1 MAEPTGPTP
10 EQLANAAKLVESS
23 SAYLKELKKV
33 EKAQKDLNNLYDD
46 ANTIAEATVKLA
58 KEREKLDK
66 DALAIGKLQEEN
78 LIARKK
84 TEAEIAKQSRINKK
98 EAKKDRDKRL
108 AGLKILQENLK
119 GLESETQTYKEQ
131 SKLNQKALRD
141 LDKKSKTIQ
150 KNIDLEEKYGKEVK
164 KNLAEAEQGNQ
175 RLFNAQAK
183 IAKQIPGIGG
193 ALGKALDMKTKALD
207 FSTNIGKLGAEMAK
221 LGGKAG
227 DIGKALEGAS
237 KHMTKFFEGIGLGSI
252 AVLAFVGYLVKMA
265 LDVNNLSKELGA
277 STGFGDKF
285 NSTIT
290 AMGQSGHMAGIG
302 FKESAAALKGLT
314 EGLSSFN
321 PNAEDTNAHL
331 GMTVARLEKLGV
343 SSGASV
349 KSIDH
354 MQRAM
359 GMTAKQAADTT
370 AQVARMGKEIG
381 ITGTKM
387 INDFNA
393 ASGRLAIY
401 GKENIKVF
409 KELAAQAKA
418 TGIEMGSLLNI
429 SSKFDKFDSAA
440 ESVGQLNAVLG
451 TQLSTIEMINA
462 SDSEKIML
470 MKQEVQASVGNFD
483 ALDKHTKQYIAHAM
497 GVKDVAEAQRLL
509 NMSNA
514 EYEKYQKGQKE
525 SADIQKEMADATEKL
540 VPVMQQLKLAAMQVF
555 MAFAPFIDL
564 LAGAMTY
571 LGPIIGWFADLIA
584 FIAPAIAFLFSMSV
598 IIAKIF
604 FGASALA
611 GALNP
616 VTVGILAI
624 VSGFTFFYQLMG
636 KKINPTFVQIFNFL
650 AESLLGMLN
659 PLKFVTN
666 GVKKITGAFTGLFKS
681 AKKDSANMTKDGF
694 DIKAMATMDTAKI
707 SAGIKNIKSAV
718 MELSSVK
725 IDGFLAMKTDGTSS
739 SFVMGSDGL
748 IKSISEGTLTVDVK
762 MPEINIP
769 PVTVNVYVGNSLLKT
784 YIDDRISERVGRSG

>member
-1 MAEPTGPTP
+1 
-10 EQLANAAKLVESS
+10 
-23 SAYLKELKKV
+23 
-33 EKAQKDLNNLYDD
+33 
-46 ANTIAEATVKLA
+46 
-58 KEREKLDK
+58 
-66 DALAIGKLQEEN
+66 
-78 LIARKK
+78 
-84 TEAEIAKQSRINKK
+84 
-98 EAKKDRDKRL
+98 
-108 AGLKILQENLK
+108 
-119 GLESETQTYKEQ
+119 
-131 SKLNQKALRD
+131 
-141 LDKKSKTIQ
+141 
-150 KNIDLEEKYGKEVK
+150 
-164 KNLAEAEQGNQ
+164 
-175 RLFNAQAK
+175 
-183 IAKQIPGIGG
+183 
-193 ALGKALDMKTKALD
+193 
-207 FSTNIGKLGAEMAK
+207 LGAEMAK

>member
-10 EQLANAAKLVESS
+10 EQLANAAKLVESEA
-23 SAYLKELKKV
+23 AYLKELEKV
-33 EKAQKDLNNLYDD
+33 EKAQNDLNGLYED
-46 ANTIAEATVKLA
+46 AMAASEAMLNLA
-58 KEREKLDK
+58 KEKATAEQA
-66 DALAIGKLQEEN
+66 ALEIGILQKQN
-78 LIARKK
+78 LLERKK
-84 TEAEIAKQSRINKK
+84 TEAQIAELTRKRKSGSSEDKKNRNK
-98 EAKKDRDKRL
+98 DLKRL
-108 AGLKILQENLK
+108 QESLK
-119 GLESETQTYKEQ
+119 GLESETKTLIEQ
-131 SKLNQKALRD
+131 SRL
-141 LDKKSKTIQ
+141 LDKKSKIIQ

>member
-10 EQLANAAKLVESS
+10 EQLANAAKLVESAA
-23 SAYLKELKKV
+23 AYAKELAKVIEAQKELKG
-33 EKAQKDLNNLYDD
+33 LYED
-46 ANTIAEATVKLA
+46 ANTIEEAMLNLA
-58 KEREKLDK
+58 KEKA
-66 DALAIGKLQEEN
+66 DAEEAILAIGELQKLN
-78 LIARKK
+78 LKERKTIEDEIARQSNKQRNLSKSDREKK
-84 TEAEIAKQSRINKK
+84 
-98 EAKKDRDKRL
+98 L

-119 GLESETQTYKEQ
+119 GKESETKTLIEQ
-131 SKLNQKALRD
+131 SRLADKALRD
-141 LDKKSKTIQ
+141 IDKKSKIIQ
-150 KNIDLEEKYGKEVK
+150 KNIDLEEKYGETVVA
-164 KNLAEAEQGNQ
+164 NLEEANKGNQ
-175 RLFNAQAK
+175 RLYAAQAK
-183 IAKQIPGIGG
+183 VAKQIPGIGG
-193 ALGKALDMKTKALD
+193 ALGKAFDVKTKVLG
-207 FSTNIGKLGAEMAK
+207 FSADIGELGAEIGGPFGAK
-221 LGGKAG
+221 LQ
-227 DIGKALEGAS
+227 GAS
-237 KHMTKFFEGIGLGSI
+237 KHMTKFVKGIGMGSI

-302 FKESAAALKGLT
+302 FKESAAALKGLA

-343 SSGASV
+343 SSAASV

-381 ITGTKM
+381 ITGTKA

-401 GKENIKVF
+401 GKQNIKVF
-409 KELAAQAKA
+409 KELASMAKA

-429 SSKFDKFDSAA
+429 SSKFDKFDTAA

-470 MKQEVQASVGNFD
+470 MKQEIQASVGNFD
-483 ALDKHTKQYIAHAM
+483 SLDKHTKQYIAHAM

-514 EYEKYQKGQKE
+514 EYQKYQDGQKE

-540 VPVMQQLKLAAMQVF
+540 VPVMQQLKLAAMQLF

-564 LAGAMTY
+564 LAGAMSY
-571 LGPIIGWFADLIA
+571 LGPIISWFADWIA
-584 FIAPAIAFLFSMSV
+584 YLAPALAFLFSMSV
-598 IIAKIF
+598 IIAKLF

-624 VSGFTFFYQLMG
+624 VAGFTWFYQLMG
-636 KKINPTFVQIFNFL
+636 KKINPPFVQIFGFL
-650 AESLLGMLN
+650 ADALLGMLN
-659 PLKFVTN
+659 PLKFVSA

-681 AKKDSANMTKDGF
+681 AKKDSANLTKDGF
-694 DIKAMATMDTAKI
+694 DINAMATMDTAKI
-707 SAGIKNIKSAV
+707 SAGIKDIKSAV

-725 IDGFLAMKTDGTSS
+725 IDGFLAMTTDGTSS

-748 IKSISEGTLTVDVK
+748 IKSISEGKLVVDVK
-762 MPEINIP
+762 MPDMQMPDIS
-769 PVTVNVYVGNSLLKT
+769 VKVYIG
-784 YIDDRISERVGRSG
+784 DRELRDIIRTEAKAVIGRAG

>member
-10 EQLANAAKLVESS
+10 EQLANAAKLVESA
-23 SAYLKELKKV
+23 SALAKELKKV
-33 EKAQKDLNNLYDD
+33 EKTQD
-46 ANTIAEATVKLA
+46 ALVGLLEDSETLQEATLRLA
-58 KEREKLDK
+58 KERKKLEDAALDTGEKQKQNLK
-66 DALAIGKLQEEN
+66 DRQKLEADIAALTEKSTTGSKEQRKIRKRN
-78 LIARKK
+78 L
-84 TEAEIAKQSRINKK
+84 NLKK
-98 EAKKDRDKRL
+98 ES
-108 AGLKILQENLK
+108 LKA
-119 GLESETQTYKEQ
+119 LESETRTYREQ
-131 SKLNQKALRD
+131 STLNQKALRD
-141 LDKKSKTIQ
+141 LDKKSKIIQ
-150 KNIDLEEKYGKEVK
+150 KNIDLEEKYGEEVK
-164 KNLAEAEQGNQ
+164 ENLKEAEQGNQ
-175 RLFNAQAK
+175 RLFTAQAK

-193 ALGKALDMKTKALD
+193 ALGKAFDVKTKVLG
-207 FSTNIGKLGAEMAK
+207 FSADIATLGKEIGGPLGSKLQ
-221 LGGKAG
+221 
-227 DIGKALEGAS
+227 GAS
-237 KHMTKFFEGIGLGSI
+237 KHMTKFVKGIGMGSI

-401 GKENIKVF
+401 GKDNIKVF

-418 TGIEMGSLLNI
+418 TGIEMGSLLSI

-483 ALDKHTKQYIAHAM
+483 ALDKHTKQYIAQAM

-514 EYEKYQKGQKE
+514 EYEKYQKGQKGN
-525 SADIQKEMADATEKL
+525 ADIQKEMAEATEKL
-540 VPVMQQLKLAAMQVF
+540 VPAMQQLKLAAMQVF
-555 MAFAPFIDL
+555 MAFAPLI
-564 LAGAMTY
+564 
-571 LGPIIGWFADLIA
+571 DLIA
-584 FIAPAIAFLFSMSV
+584 NALTWASPFITWIGKAIGVMAPFLATAFAAGV
-598 IIAKIF
+598 IIAK
-604 FGASALA
+604 LA
-611 GALNP
+611 GFTAGLATALNP
-616 VTVGILAI
+616 VTAGILLVVGA
-624 VSGFTFFYQLMG
+624 FTLLFQLFG

-650 AESLLGMLN
+650 AESLLGMLS
-659 PLKFVTN
+659 PLKFVSA

-707 SAGIKNIKSAV
+707 SAGIKDIKSAV

-725 IDGFLAMKTDGTSS
+725 IDGFLAMTTDGTSS

-762 MPEINIP
+762 MPDMQMPDIS
-769 PVTVNVYVGNSLLKT
+769 VKVYIG
-784 YIDDRISERVGRSG
+784 DRELRDIIRTEAKAVVGRAG

>member
-1 MAEPTGPTP
+1 MADTPTGPTP
-10 EQLANAAKLVESS
+10 EQLANAAKLVESEA
-23 SAYLKELKKV
+23 AYLKELKKV
-33 EKAQKDLNNLYDD
+33 EEAQNELNNLYQN
-46 ANTIAEATVKLA
+46 ANTIQQASAELA
-58 KEREKLDK
+58 KEKKDSEEAIKAIQDEQLDNLK
-66 DALAIGKLQEEN
+66 QRKAIEDQIIAQGK
-78 LIARKK
+78 ISKK
-84 TEAEIAKQSRINKK
+84 TS
-98 EAKKDRDKRL
+98 KKDREKRL
-108 AGLKILQENLK
+108 ATLRVMQESL
-119 GLESETQTYKEQ
+119 
-131 SKLNQKALRD
+131 KALEGQTESLKRQEAIAKASSRA
-141 LDKKSKTIQ
+141 LDEKSKIIQ
-150 KNIDLEEKYGKEVK
+150 KNIDLQEKYGETVEE
-164 KNLAEAEQGNQ
+164 NLEEAEKGNQ

-183 IAKQIPGIGG
+183 VAKQIPGIGG
-193 ALGKALDMKTKALD
+193 ALGKALDMKTKTLN
-207 FSTNIGKLGAEMAK
+207 FSADIGKLGKAMGPDSA
-221 LGGKAG
+221 LGKGLSKVSGK
-227 DIGKALEGAS
+227 
-237 KHMTKFFEGIGLGSI
+237 MTKFVKGIGMGSI

-265 LDVNNLSKELGA
+265 IDVNNLSKELGA

-302 FKESAAALKGLT
+302 FKESTAALKGLT

-321 PNAEDTNAHL
+321 PNAEDTNAYI

-343 SSGASV
+343 SSAASV

-381 ITGTKM
+381 ISGTKM

-401 GKENIKVF
+401 GEGNIKVF

-418 TGIEMGSLLNI
+418 TGIEMSSLLSI
-429 SSKFDKFDSAA
+429 SEKFDKFDSAA

-451 TQLSTIEMINA
+451 TQLSTLEMINA

-470 MKQEVQASVGNFD
+470 MKQEVQATVGNFD

-525 SADIQKEMADATEKL
+525 NADIQKEMADATEKL

-564 LAGAMTY
+564 LAGAMSY
-571 LGPIIGWFADLIA
+571 LGPFIGWFADWIA
-584 FIAPAIAFLFSMSV
+584 YLAPALSFLFSMSV
-598 IIAKIF
+598 IIAKLF

-624 VSGFTFFYQLMG
+624 VAGFTWFYQLMG
-636 KKINPTFVQIFNFL
+636 KKINPPFVQVFGFL
-650 AESLLGMLN
+650 ADSLMSMLN
-659 PLKFVTN
+659 PLKFVSA

-694 DIKAMATMDTAKI
+694 DIKAMATMDTDKI

-725 IDGFLAMKTDGTSS
+725 IDGFLAMTTDGTSS

-748 IKSISEGTLTVDVK
+748 IKSISEGKLVVDVK
-762 MPEINIP
+762 MPEMQMPDIS
-769 PVTVNVYVGNSLLKT
+769 VKVYIG
-784 YIDDRISERVGRSG
+784 DRELRDIIRTEAKAVVGRAG

>member
-1 MAEPTGPTP
+1 MADTPTGPTP
-10 EQLANAAKLVESS
+10 EQLANAAKLVESEA
-23 SAYLKELKKV
+23 AYLKELKKV
-33 EKAQKDLNNLYDD
+33 EKAQKELNDLYEN
-46 ANTIAEATVKLA
+46 ANTIKEASA
-58 KEREKLDK
+58 KLDK
-66 DALAIGKLQEEN
+66 EKEKSEEAIKAIQNEQLDNLKQRKAIEDQIIAQGK
-78 LIARKK
+78 ISKK
-84 TEAEIAKQSRINKK
+84 TS
-98 EAKKDRDKRL
+98 KKDREKRL
-108 AGLKILQENLK
+108 ATLRVMQESL
-119 GLESETQTYKEQ
+119 
-131 SKLNQKALRD
+131 KALEGQTESLRMQEAIAKASSRD
-141 LDKKSKTIQ
+141 LDEKSKIIQ
-150 KNIDLEEKYGKEVK
+150 KNIDLQEKYGETVEE
-164 KNLAEAEQGNQ
+164 NLEEANKGNQ

-183 IAKQIPGIGG
+183 VAKQIPGIGG
-193 ALGKALDMKTKALD
+193 ALGKALDMKTKALN
-207 FSTNIGKLGAEMAK
+207 FSADIGKLGKAMGPDSA
-221 LGGKAG
+221 LGKG
-227 DIGKALEGAS
+227 LS
-237 KHMTKFFEGIGLGSI
+237 KVSGNMTKFVKGIGMGSI

-265 LDVNNLSKELGA
+265 IDVNNLSKELGA

-343 SSGASV
+343 SSAASV

-381 ITGTKM
+381 ISGTKM

-401 GKENIKVF
+401 GEGNIKVF

-418 TGIEMGSLLNI
+418 TGIEMSSLLSI
-429 SSKFDKFDSAA
+429 SEKFDKFDSAA

-451 TQLSTIEMINA
+451 TQLSTLEMINA

-470 MKQEVQASVGNFD
+470 MKQEVQATVGNFD

-525 SADIQKEMADATEKL
+525 NADIQKEMADATEKL

-555 MAFAPFIDL
+555 MAFAPVI
-564 LAGAMTY
+564 
-571 LGPIIGWFADLIA
+571 DLIA
-584 FIAPAIAFLFSMSV
+584 NAITWASPFITWVGKAIAVMAPFVTMAFAAGV
-598 IIAKIF
+598 IIAKLAG
-604 FGASALA
+604 GAAMLA

-616 VTVGILAI
+616 VTAGILLVIGA
-624 VSGFTFFYQLMG
+624 FTFLFQLFG
-636 KKINPTFVQIFNFL
+636 KKINPTFVQVFNFL
-650 AESLLGMLN
+650 AESLMGMLN
-659 PLKFVTN
+659 PLKFVSA
-666 GVKKITGAFTGLFKS
+666 GVKKITSSFTGLFKS

-694 DIKAMATMDTAKI
+694 DIKAMATMDTDKI

-718 MELSSVK
+718 MELSNVK
-725 IDGFLAMKTDGTSS
+725 IDGFLAMTTDGTSS

-748 IKSISEGTLTVDVK
+748 IKSISEGKLVVDVK
-762 MPEINIP
+762 MPEMQMPDIS
-769 PVTVNVYVGNSLLKT
+769 VKVYIG
-784 YIDDRISERVGRSG
+784 DRELRDIIRTEAKAVVGRAG

>member
-23 SAYLKELKKV
+23 SALAKELKKV
-33 EKAQKDLNNLYDD
+33 AKAQEDLNNLYDN
-46 ANTIAEATVKLA
+46 ANTIAEATLKLA
-58 KEREKLDK
+58 AERKKLED
-66 DALAIGKLQEEN
+66 DALAIGKLQEVN
-78 LIARKK
+78 LKARKRL
-84 TEAEIAKQSRINKK
+84 EAEIAEQGKKNKK
-98 EAKKDRDKRL
+98 ESKKDREKRL

-119 GLESETQTYKEQ
+119 ALESETRTYKEQ
-131 SKLNQKALRD
+131 STLNQKALRD

-150 KNIDLEEKYGKEVK
+150 KNIDLEEKYGKEVIE
-164 KNLAEAEQGNQ
+164 NLEEAEQGNQ

-193 ALGKALDMKTKALD
+193 ALGKAFDVKTKVLG
-207 FSTNIGKLGAEMAK
+207 FSDDIATLGKEIGGPLGSKLQ
-221 LGGKAG
+221 
-227 DIGKALEGAS
+227 GAS
-237 KHMTKFFEGIGLGSI
+237 KHMTKFVKGIGMGSI

-314 EGLSSFN
+314 EGFSSFN

-401 GKENIKVF
+401 GKDNIKVF

-470 MKQEVQASVGNFD
+470 MKQEVQAQVGNFD

-525 SADIQKEMADATEKL
+525 SADVQAEMAEATEKL
-540 VPVMQQLKLAAMQVF
+540 VPVMQQLKLAATQVF
-555 MAFAPFIDL
+555 MAFAPVIELFANALTWASPFITFIGEAIAL
-564 LAGAMTY
+564 LAPFLTMAFAAAVIFAKLTSGAAM
-571 LGPIIGWFADLIA
+571 
-584 FIAPAIAFLFSMSV
+584 
-598 IIAKIF
+598 
-604 FGASALA
+604 LA

-616 VTVGILAI
+616 VTAGILLILGA
-624 VSGFTFFYQLMG
+624 FTFLYQLFG

-650 AESLLGMLN
+650 AESLMGMLN

>member
-10 EQLANAAKLVESS
+10 EQLANAAKLVESEA
-23 SAYLKELKKV
+23 AYLKELEKV
-33 EKAQKDLNNLYDD
+33 EKAQNDLNGLYED
-46 ANTIAEATVKLA
+46 AMAASEAMLNLA
-58 KEREKLDK
+58 KEKATAEQA
-66 DALAIGKLQEEN
+66 ALEIGILQKQN
-78 LIARKK
+78 LLERKK
-84 TEAEIAKQSRINKK
+84 TEAQIAELTRKRKSGSSEDKKNRNK
-98 EAKKDRDKRL
+98 DLKRL
-108 AGLKILQENLK
+108 QESLK
-119 GLESETQTYKEQ
+119 GLESETKTLIEQ
-131 SKLNQKALRD
+131 SRL

>member
-1 MAEPTGPTP
+1 MADTPTGPTP
-10 EQLANAAKLVESS
+10 EQLANAAKLVESA
-23 SAYLKELKKV
+23 SALAKELKKV
-33 EKAQKDLNNLYDD
+33 EKAQKELNDLYED
-46 ANTIAEATVKLA
+46 ANTIKEASA
-58 KEREKLDK
+58 KLDK
-66 DALAIGKLQEEN
+66 EKEESEEAIKAIQNEQLDNLKQRKAIEDQIIAQGK
-78 LIARKK
+78 ISKK
-84 TEAEIAKQSRINKK
+84 TS
-98 EAKKDRDKRL
+98 KKDREKRL
-108 AGLKILQENLK
+108 ATLRVMQESL
-119 GLESETQTYKEQ
+119 
-131 SKLNQKALRD
+131 KALEGQTESLKRQEAIAKASSRD
-141 LDKKSKTIQ
+141 LDEKSKIIQ
-150 KNIDLEEKYGKEVK
+150 KNIDLQEKYGETVEE
-164 KNLAEAEQGNQ
+164 NLEEANKGNQ

-183 IAKQIPGIGG
+183 VAKQIPGIGG
-193 ALGKALDMKTKALD
+193 ALQKAFDVKTKVLG
-207 FSTNIGKLGAEMAK
+207 FSTDIGELGAEIGGPFGAK
-221 LGGKAG
+221 LQ
-227 DIGKALEGAS
+227 GAS
-237 KHMTKFFEGIGLGSI
+237 KHMTKFVKGIGMGSI

-265 LDVNNLSKELGA
+265 MDVNNLSKELGA

-343 SSGASV
+343 SSAASV

-381 ITGTKM
+381 ISGTKM

-401 GKENIKVF
+401 GEGNIKVF

-418 TGIEMGSLLNI
+418 TGIEMSSLLSI
-429 SSKFDKFDSAA
+429 SEKFDKFDSAA

-451 TQLSTIEMINA
+451 TQLSTLEMINA

-470 MKQEVQASVGNFD
+470 MKQEVQATVGNFD

-525 SADIQKEMADATEKL
+525 NADIQKEMADATEKL

-555 MAFAPFIDL
+555 MAFAPVI
-564 LAGAMTY
+564 
-571 LGPIIGWFADLIA
+571 DLIA
-584 FIAPAIAFLFSMSV
+584 NAITWASPFITWIGKAIAVMAPFVTMAFAAGV
-598 IIAKIF
+598 IIAKLAG
-604 FGASALA
+604 GAAMLA

-616 VTVGILAI
+616 VTAGILLVIGA
-624 VSGFTFFYQLMG
+624 FTFLFQLFG

-650 AESLLGMLN
+650 ADSLLGMLN
-659 PLKFVTN
+659 PLKLVTS
-666 GVKKITGAFTGLFKS
+666 GVKKITSSFTGLFKS

-694 DIKAMATMDTAKI
+694 DIKAMATMDTDKI

-725 IDGFLAMKTDGTSS
+725 IDGFLAMTTDGTSS

-748 IKSISEGTLTVDVK
+748 IKSISEGKLVVDVK
-762 MPEINIP
+762 MPEMQMPDIS
-769 PVTVNVYVGNSLLKT
+769 VKVYIG
-784 YIDDRISERVGRSG
+784 DRELRDIIRTEAKAVVGRAG